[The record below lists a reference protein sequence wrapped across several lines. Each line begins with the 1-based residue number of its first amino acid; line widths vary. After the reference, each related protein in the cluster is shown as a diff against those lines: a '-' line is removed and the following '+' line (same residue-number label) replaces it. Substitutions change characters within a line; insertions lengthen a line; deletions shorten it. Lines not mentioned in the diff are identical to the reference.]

1 MYLANTPGEPNSVEI
16 GMTLGFGL
24 TVLSPYYQSF
34 VESVSL
40 TGHEKVLDFGSGSG
54 LCARHIA
61 RRLQRRGGHLDC
73 VDVSYRWM
81 EALQK
86 SLKRSENVSFH
97 LGELDN
103 LALVKQ
109 SYDVI
114 ISHFSLHEI
123 SRERLPHTLFAFS
136 QLLNNR
142 GRVIFREPLE
152 AMIEAEELRLMAK
165 ASGLRVTSI
174 NESKLLIGQVLE
186 GVLKLN
192 FCGL

>member
-1 MYLANTPGEPNSVEI
+1 LYLANTPGEPNAIEI
-16 GMTLGFGL
+16 GVTLGFGL

-34 VESVSL
+34 VESIGL

-54 LCARHIA
+54 LCARYIA

-73 VDVSYRWM
+73 VDVSQRWM

-86 SLKRSENVSFH
+86 NLRRSDNVSFH

-103 LALVKQ
+103 LALVEQ

-123 SRERLPHTLFAFS
+123 SRERLPGTLYAFS
-136 QLLNNR
+136 RLLNNR
-142 GRVIFREPLE
+142 GRVIFREPLD
-152 AMIEAEELRLMAK
+152 AMIEGEQIKLMAK
-165 ASGLRVTSI
+165 SSGLRVTSI
-174 NESKLLIGQVLE
+174 NESKLLIGQVIE

>member
-1 MYLANTPGEPNSVEI
+1 MYLANTPGEPNSIEI

-54 LCARHIA
+54 LCARHVA

-73 VDVSYRWM
+73 VDASHRWM

-86 SLKRSENVSFH
+86 SLKSSDHVSFH

-103 LALVKQ
+103 LSLGKQ

-114 ISHFSLHEI
+114 ISHFALHEI
-123 SRERLPHTLFAFS
+123 SRERLPGILYSFS

-142 GRVIFREPLE
+142 GRVIFREPLD
-152 AMIEAEELRLMAK
+152 AMIEAESLKLMAK
-165 ASGLRVTSI
+165 SSGLRVTSI
-174 NESKLLIGQVLE
+174 NESKLLIGHVLE

>member
-1 MYLANTPGEPNSVEI
+1 MYLANTPGEPNAIEI
-16 GMTLGFGL
+16 GVTLGFGL
-24 TVLSPYYQSF
+24 TVLSPYYKSF
-34 VESVSL
+34 VESMSL
-40 TGHEKVLDFGSGSG
+40 TGHEKVLEFGSGSG

-61 RRLQRRGGHLDC
+61 RRLQRRGGYLDC
-73 VDVSYRWM
+73 VDVSRRWM

-86 SLKRSENVSFH
+86 NLQRSNNVGFH

-103 LALVKQ
+103 LALVEQ

-114 ISHFSLHEI
+114 VSHFALHEI
-123 SRERLPHTLFAFS
+123 SREQLPGTLYIFS
-136 QLLNNR
+136 RLLNNR
-142 GRVIFREPLE
+142 GRVIFREPLD

-165 ASGLRVTSI
+165 SSGLRVTSI